1 VTPSV
6 PLPPAPA
13 APSGAAAGDGA
24 PAPVAVAPAPAPAAA
39 PPPPYDE
46 ARDKSVQD
54 APPRRKRHSTGMMA
68 GGIVM
73 VSFVPIA
80 LLVAMV
86 ASIEQ
91 SACEHGTYYNGS
103 IQTAGVNC
111 GRYDPTIYGGLL
123 GAAAL
128 AGAGIPMIVI
138 GGKREP
144 LGTARLAPWASPHG
158 AGLGLRFDL

>member
-1 VTPSV
+1 VTPSA

-13 APSGAAAGDGA
+13 TPSGAAAADGA
-24 PAPVAVAPAPAPAAA
+24 PAPVAPVASSTAT
-39 PPPPYDE
+39 PPPPYAE
-46 ARDKSVQD
+46 PRDTPVAD
-54 APPRRKRHSTGMMA
+54 APRRRQRHSTGMMA

-80 LLVAMV
+80 LLVAWV

-103 IQTAGVNC
+103 IQTAGVDCDRFN
-111 GRYDPTIYGGLL
+111 PTIYGGLL

-138 GGKREP
+138 GGKKEP
-144 LGTARLAPWASPHG
+144 VGIARLAPWASPHG